1 MDFIQVVV
9 LLVDSV
15 AIRLELDDFSD
26 ARHRYEL
33 ISVN

>member
-15 AIRLELDDFSD
+15 VIRLELDDFSD
-26 ARHRYEL
+26 GTASL
-33 ISVN
+33 WID